1 LVLPPYYLQLFA
13 IIATIC
19 LQKVLLLFAII
30 APSSKTLIIAIIGK
44 LLLQLIFSAINYWH
58 YWH

>member
-1 LVLPPYYLQLFA
+1 MVLPPYYLQLFA

-30 APSSKTLIIAIIGK
+30 APSHGSKTLIIAIIASGK
-44 LLLQLIFSAINYWH
+44 LLLQLIFSAIK
-58 YWH
+58 